1 MFINAIFYKTSSALG
16 FKALAPHVQ
25 TWRLGRSGCSRC
37 GCWSRI
43 NNCWRCR
50 SSLNRGRGGFCS
62 LALAISK
69 TPDGTLWMTRP
80 LTFDQSLAPLSS
92 QARATVVRY
101 VNTVISWLNI
111 CFTFFKIVACLN
123 QIIAFTEFNLKI
135 KIYIILKYS
144 QIHETSLIL
153 LYIPAGFWTSY
164 LRFNFIAICN
174 RTMLSI
180 IDATFFAKS
189 ATFWTHK
196 PPYWCWAVAPRCRA
210 KSFIFILAIYFVTIP
225 K

>member
-1 MFINAIFYKTSSALG
+1 MIYFGTLRCTNVCRNTTRSSWMFINAIFYKTSSALG

-80 LTFDQSLAPLSS
+80 LTFDQSLAPLSAE
-92 QARATVVRY
+92 ARATVVRY

-123 QIIAFTEFNLKI
+123 QIIAFTEFNLKM
-135 KIYIILKYS
+135 KIYIIQS
-144 QIHETSLIL
+144 NSWDISDFTVHTRRSLDKL
-153 LYIPAGFWTSY
+153 FEIPFHRNLQSHNVVHY
-164 LRFNFIAICN
+164 RRNFLCKVRN
-174 RTMLSI
+174 VLDT
-180 IDATFFAKS
+180 
-189 ATFWTHK
+189 
-196 PPYWCWAVAPRCRA
+196 
-210 KSFIFILAIYFVTIP
+210 
-225 K
+225 

>member
-1 MFINAIFYKTSSALG
+1 MIYFGTLRCTNVCRNTTRSSWMFINAIFYKTSSTLR

-25 TWRLGRSGCSRC
+25 TGRLGRTGRC
-37 GCWSRI
+37 ARCSRI
-43 NNCWRCR
+43 NNCGRCR
-50 SSLNRGRGGFCS
+50 SSLDRGRSGFCS

-69 TPDGTLWMTRP
+69 TPNGTLRMTRP
-80 LTFDQSLAPLSS
+80 LTFDQSLAPLSA
-92 QARATVVRY
+92 QARAAVVRY
-101 VNTVISWLNI
+101 VYTVISWLNI

-180 IDATFFAKS
+180 IDATFFA
-189 ATFWTHK
+189 
-196 PPYWCWAVAPRCRA
+196 
-210 KSFIFILAIYFVTIP
+210 
-225 K
+225 